1 MGPQAKGSVYIFSYP
16 QGLQKLLKFMK
27 HNYQCPKIYITEN
40 VITEARK
47 DTLALDAQL
56 RDPHRIECILGN
68 EEWGECQRLYPLG
81 CIQRLGVVGR
91 LSCKVRALLCRLQRQ
106 SQAHFLRI
114 C

>member
-91 LSCKVRALLCRLQRQ
+91 LSCKGQDMLYV
-106 SQAHFLRI
+106 
-114 C
+114 